1 MAISVMDWVWT
12 RSRSRHGARLVLL
25 YIAWAIREKDG
36 SPYPG
41 WAWPSNAELASK
53 TGLSERAVHTALAE
67 VVKLGELEVRYNAG
81 PRGCN
86 LYRVITRTPA
96 ESAPPQNLHPEN
108 IAPPQILQ
116 GWVSSQANGQYPAE
130 SAPPADIAPPQN
142 LPRTPAESAP
152 GTGRE
157 PEVKI
162 SPTERS
168 TAAKAGDDSAL
179 FAAGDDGTAPKPKA
193 KRGRPA
199 GQNAS
204 DPRFGEWYAA
214 YPVHKAPGDAE
225 TAYARAIREGADPQ
239 VLLEAAKR
247 YRDDDQVLRG
257 YGKYPA
263 TWLNKKCWLDEDS
276 PLPQETSLAVVDK
289 REQAHQARLARAM
302 DRARAREESV

>member
-1 MAISVMDWVWT
+1 MAISVMEWVWT
-12 RSRSRHGARLVLL
+12 RSRSRHGARPVLL
-25 YIAWAIREKDG
+25 YIAWAIREKG
-36 SPYPG
+36 GGPHPG
-41 WAWPSNAELASK
+41 WAWPSNAELAEK
-53 TGLSERAVHTALAE
+53 AGLSERAVQTALADL
-67 VVKLGELEVRYNAG
+67 VKLGELEIRYNAG
-81 PRGCN
+81 PKGCN
-86 LYRVITRTPA
+86 LYRVITNTPA
-96 ESAPPQNLHPEN
+96 DPAPPQNLHPADN
-108 IAPPQILQ
+108 APPQDLRGQ
-116 GWVSSQANGQYPAE
+116 ESVQASTQTPAE
-130 SAPPADIAPPQN
+130 SAPPADPAPPQN
-142 LPRTPAESAP
+142 LHHPPAESAP

-162 SPTERS
+162 SPSERS
-168 TAAKAGDDSAL
+168 TAAKADDDSAL
-179 FAAGDDGTAPKPKA
+179 FAADGDGTVPKPKA

-225 TAYARAIREGADPQ
+225 TAYAKALREGADPQ

-276 PLPQETSLAVVDK
+276 PLPRETSLVVVDK
-289 REQAHQARLARAM
+289 REQAHQARLARALE
-302 DRARAREESV
+302 RARAREESR